1 MICSENFYTVNQT
14 GTRTQERS
22 GLMFKESVILG
33 LFREINNIKWQRFF
47 LLKVLTFNGFITLQK
62 SATCTQ
68 LQTHVERLVNSCQIQ
83 SIIWVFLHQD
93 YYITPQDF
101 CLNALLLHLLSVC
114 TKQRSLSGDRLGQT
128 PLQVN
133 ISSRELSKR
142 PYTLLGTHTEIIC
155 SISATYSKPPPVVQQ
170 CEKLYGFEKYF
181 SQNCA
186 KIFLGENVLKKIVK
200 NAAAGGLRPD
210 PLFGKLHDSIR
221 SWR

>member
-1 MICSENFYTVNQT
+1 MKCSENFYTVYQT

-142 PYTLLGTHTEIIC
+142 PYTLLGTHTLK
-155 SISATYSKPPPVVQQ
+155 SYAVSRPPIVNPRQLFSSVRNCMGLRNTFHRIVQ
-170 CEKLYGFEKYF
+170 KYF
-181 SQNCA
+181 WGPT
-186 KIFLGENVLKKIVK
+186 F
-200 NAAAGGLRPD
+200 
-210 PLFGKLHDSIR
+210 
-221 SWR
+221 